1 MTSPQKTA
9 PAEVTADLYLDLLK
23 QVLTRTGLESY
34 ELPGPWGWKRKLY
47 IPVKFLLH
55 LVWDLQLVKKIDPER
70 RKAGADWPADA
81 ETMVGMER
89 LDNLHECIRNIIN
102 DGVPGDLIE
111 TGVWRGGASIFMR
124 GALKA
129 YGDQER
135 IVWVADSFEGLP
147 PGDESRGV
155 KYEGDDLHKFS
166 ELAVPL
172 ETVKAN
178 FAKYRLL
185 DDRVRFLQGFFADT
199 LPTAP
204 VERLSLMRLDGDM
217 YDSTMVALESLYP
230 KLSVGGYVIIDDY
243 GALVE
248 CKEATEDFRRK
259 HDITDELKQ
268 IDWAGHYWR
277 KSR

>member
-1 MTSPQKTA
+1 MAPSRNLNSTETTA
-9 PAEVTADLYLDLLK
+9 ELYLDLLK

-34 ELPGPWGWKRKLY
+34 EMPGPWGWKRKLY
-47 IPVKFLLH
+47 LPLKFVLNRT
-55 LVWDLQLVKKIDPER
+55 WGLQLVKKVDASR
-70 RKAGADWPADA
+70 RSTGSDWPADA

-89 LDNLHECIRNIIN
+89 LDNLHQCIREIVA
-102 DGVPGDLIE
+102 DDVPGDLIE

-129 YGDQER
+129 YGDTTR
-135 IVWVADSFEGLP
+135 KVWVADSFQGLP
-147 PGDESRGV
+147 KGDGSRGE
-155 KYEGDDLHKFS
+155 KYEGDELWKFS
-166 ELAVPL
+166 ELAIPL
-172 ETVKAN
+172 ETVQAN

-185 DDRVRFLQGFFADT
+185 DDQVEFLPGFFADT

-204 VERLSLMRLDGDM
+204 VKHLSLMRLDGDM

-248 CKEATEDFRRK
+248 CKAATEDFRRK
-259 HDITDELKQ
+259 HDITDELIK

-277 KSR
+277 RSR